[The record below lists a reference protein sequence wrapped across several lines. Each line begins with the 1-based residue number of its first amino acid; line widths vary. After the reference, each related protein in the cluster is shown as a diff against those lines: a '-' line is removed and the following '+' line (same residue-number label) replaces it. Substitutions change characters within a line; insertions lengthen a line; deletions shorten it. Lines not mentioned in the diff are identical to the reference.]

1 MWLTS
6 GELNESS
13 IGPEAGAAGAKL
25 KRVANSG
32 TGDGRRPELATNARL
47 CQSEQKP
54 HTVLQEAFV
63 HAFTCLG
70 VCVVV
75 VLSCCVSGC
84 RREPQGGVPICAR
97 VLHLLN
103 LINRQVAGPEFAV
116 IGRSSRSM
124 PCCQA
129 KRILSLGAHCLLAD
143 VNLISRREY
152 ARAASSQRRLVV
164 LVSTHSRSRRASP
177 VEPPNDVPQS
187 PGGTAESPGSCS
199 GRIWRSLRGAREREP
214 PPSRPLVR
222 AELHQQVK
230 R

>member
-97 VLHLLN
+97 VLHVL
-103 LINRQVAGPEFAV
+103 V
-116 IGRSSRSM
+116 IRESGGGMRCSRW
-124 PCCQA
+124 PGCPVVEG
-129 KRILSLGAHCLLAD
+129 ILRALRA
-143 VNLISRREY
+143 SRR
-152 ARAASSQRRLVV
+152 RRHSAACACGF
-164 LVSTHSRSRRASP
+164 HA
-177 VEPPNDVPQS
+177 
-187 PGGTAESPGSCS
+187 CS
-199 GRIWRSLRGAREREP
+199 
-214 PPSRPLVR
+214 
-222 AELHQQVK
+222 
-230 R
+230 